1 MIILFTAHQKV
12 IFVFYIKFTRR
23 CCSTIIFTFWLL
35 EYLSVSILS
44 GSTPSRNCD
53 RRFLE
58 EEPYNEGRVLHPRK
72 SQWNLAPKWATSQQC
87 NTVTMQDSNST
98 RELITVQ
105 ISKDRTLPEQRS
117 LWGARSRD
125 GEIIAAWSTD
135 LSSAG
140 WSRCNKTIK
149 LLFPLSTEFLTT
161 QCLSGWFIIFDDWSN
176 HPRGLTF
183 KHLWSFS
190 PFSS

>member
-1 MIILFTAHQKV
+1 MIDLGKNKIARSQLIEKVKIKITSNLMHCIFYGMGDILLTKSLV
-12 IFVFYIKFTRR
+12 MR
-23 CCSTIIFTFWLL
+23 
-35 EYLSVSILS
+35 EE
-44 GSTPSRNCD
+44 CD
-53 RRFLE
+53 CQ
-58 EEPYNEGRVLHPRK
+58 LHK
-72 SQWNLAPKWATSQQC
+72 SQWNLAAKWATSQQC

-105 ISKDRTLPEQRS
+105 ACTLPEQRS

-140 WSRCNKTIK
+140 WLVKMQQNNKTIISSFNGFFNSPVPK
-149 LLFPLSTEFLTT
+149 WMIINLDDLSKSSTT
-161 QCLSGWFIIFDDWSN
+161 D

-183 KHLWSFS
+183 TSFWAL
-190 PFSS
+190 